1 LGNGARLNLLKNL
14 YAFKHNNYFLTK
26 MRTVPKR
33 RTEHQTQKNN
43 FVKGGKRNGP
53 LQKLFFV
60 LKAKDGRC
68 EGYAFLGKSRAR
80 PKTNRSW
87 F

>member
-1 LGNGARLNLLKNL
+1 MGNDARLNLLKNL

-26 MRTVPKR
+26 MRIVPKR
-33 RTEHQTQKNN
+33 RTEHQTQ
-43 FVKGGKRNGP
+43 GKFFKKVESIAD
-53 LQKLFFV
+53 LWKKICFV
-60 LKAKDGRC
+60 LKARDGRC